1 MPVRSHLLRSCEAYY
16 GKAELTEQLSMSQPK
31 VSSHLA
37 LLRCLS
43 ILLDQGQG
51 QWVYYR
57 FNPALRLWT
66 KQRLSI
72 ISSQSDEIMNRQNI
86 DSSVSLH
93 CE

>member
-72 ISSQSDEIMNRQNI
+72 ISSQSDEIMLCTRQKR
-86 DSSVSLH
+86 
-93 CE
+93 